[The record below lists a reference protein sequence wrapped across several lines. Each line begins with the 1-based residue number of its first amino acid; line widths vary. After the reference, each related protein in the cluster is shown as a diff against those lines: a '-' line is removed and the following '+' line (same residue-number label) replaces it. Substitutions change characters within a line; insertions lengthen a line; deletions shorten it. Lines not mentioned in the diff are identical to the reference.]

1 MSSPTPK
8 PMTDAAP
15 GGQGI
20 PGEATGEREMFRLNA
35 PVVIFYIWLAFAA
48 FNVVDLA
55 LQAKPRFALEVGL
68 VIATI
73 TGVAYACGLRPRVIA
88 DGRGL
93 TVINPIREWHLP
105 WSSLRAVDV
114 RDWVRFTCA
123 GRSRA
128 IESWALFATARV
140 KRNYTQRAQD
150 YTAKTPSTNRMPDEA
165 RRLMSQPA
173 VVIIASRI
181 EARLNAEQA
190 SAKRAQKAQAKAA
203 KTANADQATETSGI
217 VETDESGVTARWAWL
232 SIAAM
237 VIPAVALVVTL
248 LV

>member
-8 PMTDAAP
+8 PMTRTAP
-15 GGQGI
+15 GGQGA

-48 FNVVDLA
+48 LNVVDLA
-55 LQAKPRFALEVGL
+55 LQAKPRFALEISL
-68 VIATI
+68 VVLTI

-88 DGRGL
+88 DSRGL
-93 TVINPIREWHLP
+93 TVINPIREWHVP

-123 GRSRA
+123 GRSRPV
-128 IESWALFATARV
+128 ESWALFATARV
-140 KRNYTQRAQD
+140 KRNYTQRARD
-150 YTAKTPSTNRMPDEA
+150 YTAKTPSTNRLPHEA

-173 VVIIASRI
+173 VVVIANHIESRLRTE
-181 EARLNAEQA
+181 EAA
-190 SAKRAQKAQAKAA
+190 AKRAQKAAAKAGEA
-203 KTANADQATETSGI
+203 PSN
-217 VETDESGVTARWAWL
+217 DESGVTARWAWL
-232 SIAAM
+232 SIAA
-237 VIPAVALVVTL
+237 VVVPVVALVITL